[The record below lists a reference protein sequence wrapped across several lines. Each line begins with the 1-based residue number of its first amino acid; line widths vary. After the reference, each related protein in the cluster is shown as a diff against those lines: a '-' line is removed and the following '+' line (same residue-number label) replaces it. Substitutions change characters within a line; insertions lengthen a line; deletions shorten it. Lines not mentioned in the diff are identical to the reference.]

1 MKKGKSFVRRTGFTM
16 VEVLVVVGII
26 AILIAA
32 LLPFLGGSTESANCV
47 KCKNNMK
54 NLALAVISCAQA
66 DDVYGHFTA
75 AGYYRT
81 LEIHLGKSRGSR
93 RYYYPHRPWIS
104 NKGDIRTLNST
115 VNTVYMGEKAHF
127 TDLEEGYQIAIT
139 NGSIWTATG
148 RSYEVYKCPV
158 HAREFK
164 KKNGRAPGW
173 SFMMNQEFG
182 YDRAEGKATGFHGSS
197 IHNKITVATGTSGK
211 REDGSASRG
220 HDKVLMFAEVQ
231 GVDLEDTQNNISL
244 KAVKSGDETDAV
256 LEYTKADMGF
266 NHKVGKNKFGGNV
279 AFTDGHVETII
290 MPTKMKIRDLTRYLC
305 QGYDVPHDGRSYK
318 PSDEDK

>member
-81 LEIHLGKSRGSR
+81 LEIHIGRSRGSR
-93 RYYYPHRPWIS
+93 RWYYPHRPWIS
-104 NKGDIRTLNST
+104 NKGSISMLNST
-115 VNTVYMGEKAHF
+115 QNTVYMGEKAHF
-127 TDLEEGYQIAIT
+127 TDLEEGYQLAIT

-158 HAREFK
+158 HVREYK

-197 IHNKITVATGTSGK
+197 IHNKITVATESSGR
-211 REDGSASRG
+211 REDGSTSRG

-231 GVDLEDTQNNISL
+231 GVDLNDTQNNISL
-244 KAVKSGDETDAV
+244 KAVKSGDETDGV
-256 LEYTKADMGF
+256 LEYTKEDMGF
-266 NHKVGKNKFGGNV
+266 NHKVGKNRFGGNV

-305 QGYDVPHDGRSYK
+305 QGYDVPHDGRPYK

>member
-93 RYYYPHRPWIS
+93 RYYYPHRSWIS

-231 GVDLEDTQNNISL
+231 GVDLQNNISL

-256 LEYTKADMGF
+256 LEYTKEDMGF